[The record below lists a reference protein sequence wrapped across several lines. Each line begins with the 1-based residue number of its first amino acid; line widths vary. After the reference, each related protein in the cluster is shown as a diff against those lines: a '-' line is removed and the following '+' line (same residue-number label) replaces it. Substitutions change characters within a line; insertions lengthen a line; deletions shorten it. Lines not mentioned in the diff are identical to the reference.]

1 MRIPKAAAGDA
12 ETITAAI
19 PPIATSAPIFRMI
32 EHQYVV
38 PNGPSGLT
46 LGVSVVGK
54 QFTQT
59 YNLTHAGINA
69 KMMLSVPSQL

>member
-32 EHQYVV
+32 EHQYYVV

-46 LGVSVVGK
+46 LGVSVIGK

-59 YNLTHAGINA
+59 YNLTHA
-69 KMMLSVPSQL
+69 